1 MKERAMKRHI
11 TSRPPYH
18 NLSIFGAILKWIKFG
33 MSVQTERRDL
43 LQLDDDRLRDIGISC
58 KDALRE
64 AQRSFGD
71 LPLDRL
77 QAASGPHKSGSKMPI
92 CGLCGRRFITAD

>member
-1 MKERAMKRHI
+1 MKQYITNRATCSNI
-11 TSRPPYH
+11 SF
-18 NLSIFGAILKWIKFG
+18 IGAILKRIKFY
-33 MSVQTERRDL
+33 MSVQAERRDL
-43 LQLDDDRLRDIGISC
+43 LKLDDDRLCDIGISC

-77 QAASGPHKSGSKMPI
+77 QAASALQKPQSRVPI
-92 CGLCGRRFITAD
+92 CGLCGRRFVTAD